1 MTQEVEHDGVPAD
14 LAQAFGQGGPEGQ
27 PWVGEHPPSSE
38 TDPGLGSL
46 HAVLDAEGPLDRV
59 ASLSTRVRWA
69 LAGGL
74 VFALVAFVLVAKRR
88 ADLGVYPQ
96 GRMVLDLLV
105 LLVPLVLALR
115 VSLRPL
121 SRPALPFSRRVLAIA
136 VGLVGVVVLVGLPMA
151 HSLHPASLE
160 GTGDMFLTRAGGCFG
175 FGLGFAALAT
185 LGMGLLSRN
194 GAKRWLPGALG
205 VWAAGLIGFVALYF
219 HCPITHPEHLWAGHA
234 TVVVP
239 VLVLLWAVRRRV
251 DG

>member
-1 MTQEVEHDGVPAD
+1 MTQEVEHEGVPAD
-14 LAQAFGQGGPEGQ
+14 LAQAFGQAGPGPQ
-27 PWVGEHPPSSE
+27 PWVGEPPPSS
-38 TDPGLGSL
+38 DPHSGLGDL
-46 HAVLDAEGPLDRV
+46 HAALDAEGPLDRV
-59 ASLSTRVRWA
+59 ASLSTGVRWA

-74 VFALVAFVLVAKRR
+74 VLAVVAIVLVATRR
-88 ADLGVYPQ
+88 VDLVVYPR

-105 LLVPLVLALR
+105 LLAPLVLALQ

-121 SRPALPFSRRVLAIA
+121 SRPALPVSRRVLAVAMGI
-136 VGLVGVVVLVGLPMA
+136 VGVAILVGLPMA

-160 GTGDMFLTRAGGCFG
+160 GTGDMFIARARGCFG
-175 FGLGFAALAT
+175 FGLSFAALAT

-234 TVVVP
+234 TVVLP
-239 VLVLLWAVRRRV
+239 VLVVLWAVRRRI